1 MAYKVS
7 GTESIKDDKT
17 VIFENITA
25 TQRRATFTSI
35 GAYASFGYNMGGA
48 LPVVDTIEKYPFS
61 SDANSTDVG
70 NLISPLYAGSGNQS
84 YISGY
89 VSGNAATTTP
99 PIANVIQKFP
109 FSVDANATD
118 VGDLTQSRFGS
129 AGQSSTTHGYI
140 SGGADN
146 YNNSNGTNVIDKFP
160 FSTDANATDVGD
172 LSVTRGGNSGQ
183 SSSTHGYNSG
193 GLSNLNL
200 PPFVVYNTID
210 KFSFSSDGNASD
222 VGDLT
227 QVRYLLAG
235 QSSDASGYA
244 SGGSGLGIPPYN
256 TIDKF
261 PFSSDAN
268 ATDVGDISV
277 TRSGLAGTSSSASGY
292 SHGGSNPPGTDRYN
306 TIDKFPFS
314 SDGNATDVGDLLA
327 IREYTAG
334 TQG

>member
-17 VIFENITA
+17 VVLENVTA
-25 TQRRATFTSI
+25 TVRRRTFQGIGTSAT
-35 GAYASFGYNMGGA
+35 FGYNMGGGIPTA
-48 LPVVDTIEKYPFS
+48 NTNVIEKFS
-61 SDANSTDVG
+61 FASDANSTDVG
-70 NLISPLYAGSGNQS
+70 NLTSSIYAGSGNQS
-84 YISGY
+84 DTNGY
-89 VSGNAATTTP
+89 CCVNVDNP
-99 PIANVIQKFP
+99 PSDIQKFP
-109 FSVDANATD
+109 FAVDANSTD
-118 VGDLTQSRFGS
+118 VGDLTQVRYG
-129 AGQSSTTHGYI
+129 AGGQSSLTNGYV
-140 SGGADN
+140 SGGAQTDN
-146 YNNSNGTNVIDKFP
+146 SANGTNVIDKFP
-160 FSTDANATDVGD
+160 FSTDTNASDVGD

-183 SSSTHGYNSG
+183 TSRTHGYNSG
-193 GLSNLNL
+193 GLSNLSL

-227 QVRYLLAG
+227 QARYLLAG

-244 SGGSGLGIPPYN
+244 SGGTGLGIPPYN

-268 ATDVGDISV
+268 ATDVGDLSV
-277 TRSGLAGTSSSASGY
+277 ARSGLAGTSSSASGY
-292 SHGGSNPPGTDRYN
+292 SHGGSNPPGTDLYN
-306 TIDKFPFS
+306 TIDKFSFS

-327 IREYTAG
+327 AKQYTAG

>member
-17 VIFENITA
+17 VVFQTITA

-35 GAYASFGYNMGGA
+35 GAYASFGYNMGGFNGS
-48 LPVVDTIEKYPFS
+48 LNQDTIEKFPFS

-70 NLISPLYAGSGNQS
+70 NLIHSIYAAAGNQS
-84 YISGY
+84 DTNGYCCAFSG
-89 VSGNAATTTP
+89 GTP
-99 PIANVIQKFP
+99 SEIQKFP
-109 FSVDANATD
+109 FAVDANSTD
-118 VGDLTQSRFGS
+118 VGDLTQQRYG
-129 AGQSSTTHGYI
+129 AGGQSSPTNGYV
-140 SGGADN
+140 SGGAKTN
-146 YNNSNGTNVIDKFP
+146 ENSNGTNVIDKFP
-160 FSTDANATDVGD
+160 FAADANASDVGD

-183 SSSTHGYNSG
+183 TSSTHGYNSG
-193 GLSNLNL
+193 GLSNLL
-200 PPFVVYNTID
+200 IPPFVVYNTID

-227 QVRYLLAG
+227 QARYLLAG

-244 SGGSGLGIPPYN
+244 SGGTGLGIPPYN

-277 TRSGLAGTSSSASGY
+277 TRSDLAGTSSSASGY
-292 SHGGSNPPGTDRYN
+292 SHGGANPPDTDRYN
-306 TIDKFPFS
+306 TIDKFSFS
-314 SDGNATDVGDLLA
+314 SDGNATDVGDLLSGMQ
-327 IREYTAG
+327 YTAG